1 MMDSVASRYA
11 IAWLKLGEELNV
23 LPLFR
28 DQVLAMQSEFQ
39 TSSPLY
45 QYLMNA
51 FISIDDKYALL
62 DRVFHDVEWSNFDS
76 FIKVIVQKKRVRII
90 PSIFKEFIQL
100 SNQALGI
107 KRARIFTSFPM
118 KDDQIQALVASLE
131 KSEKIKLEPEV
142 IVDPTLIGGIKIEI
156 EGTLIDGSIRQ
167 RLHAMKD
174 QLLKRGKL

>member
-1 MMDSVASRYA
+1 MDSVASRYA

-28 DQVLAMQSEFQ
+28 DQVLAMQTEFE

-45 QYLMNA
+45 HYLMNA
-51 FISIDDKYALL
+51 FIGIEDKYALL
-62 DRVFHDVEWSNFDS
+62 DRVFQDQAWSNFDS

-90 PSIFKEFIQL
+90 PNIFKEFIHL
-100 SNQALGI
+100 SNQVLGI

-118 KDDQIQALVASLE
+118 NEDQVQTLVTSLE